1 MSFCLLKQI
10 VIAYKS
16 IEELSME
23 RKLTDQEQVRREK
36 LANLIAAGVKPF
48 GDKYVRTHNS
58 KTVRELAEDKTK
70 EQLAE
75 LKINVKLAGRI
86 MFIRVMGKAS
96 FFTIQDQE
104 GQMQAF
110 INNNNVG
117 SETYELF
124 KTADLGDIV
133 GIEGEIMRTNTGEIT
148 VKVSEY
154 THLVK
159 ALRPLPEKFHG
170 LQDVEER
177 YRRRYLDLIVNENAR
192 KVAFMRPK
200 LIRAMQ
206 SYLDNL
212 GYVEV
217 ETSMLSSVLGGA
229 NAKPFVTHHNTL
241 NRDFYLRIATEL
253 PLKRLLVGGMEK
265 VYEIGRLFRNEGI
278 STRHNPEFTT
288 VEAYE
293 AYADLENMFEL
304 AEGLIR
310 HLAKVANDSTK
321 LPWGDVVIDV
331 GPKFRRAHM
340 VDLVKEK
347 TGIDFFEEMS
357 FADAKK
363 LAEKHEIRVEKHWTG
378 VGHIINAFFEE
389 KCEDDLIQPTFVY
402 GHPLEVSPLARK
414 SSDPRFTERFELF
427 IKGNEIAN
435 AFTEL
440 NDPLDQ
446 KARFDAQLKAKAL
459 GDDEANEMDHDFL
472 DALEYGMPPAGGIGI
487 GIDRLM
493 MLLTNQTSIR
503 EVILFPTL
511 RDNK

>member
-1 MSFCLLKQI
+1 MK
-10 VIAYKS
+10 
-16 IEELSME
+16 
-23 RKLTDQEQVRREK
+23 RKLTDQEIVRREK
-36 LANLIAAGVKPF
+36 ITKLQKAGFKPF
-48 GDKYVRTHNS
+48 GEKYVRTHDS
-58 KTVRELAEDKTK
+58 AKVRNLAENKTK
-70 EQLAE
+70 EE
-75 LKINVKLAGRI
+75 LDELNINVKLAGRI
-86 MFIRVMGKAS
+86 MFIRIMGKAS
-96 FFTIQDQE
+96 FFTIQDQA

-110 INNNNVG
+110 ITKNNVG
-117 SETYELF
+117 EEIYEVF
-124 KTADLGDIV
+124 KLADLGDIV
-133 GIEGEIMRTNTGEIT
+133 GVEGTIMRTKTGEVT
-148 VKVSEY
+148 VKVSTY
-154 THLVK
+154 THIVK

-170 LQDVEER
+170 LQDIEER
-177 YRRRYLDLIVNENAR
+177 YRRRYLDLIMNENAR
-192 KVAFMRPK
+192 KVAYMRPK

-206 SYLDNL
+206 DFFDKR
-212 GYVEV
+212 GYIEV

-229 NAKPFVTHHNTL
+229 NAKPFVTHHNAL

-293 AYADLENMFEL
+293 AYADLEDMFNLCEDL
-304 AEGLIR
+304 VR
-310 HLAKVANDSTK
+310 HLAIVANGSTE
-321 LPWGDVVIDV
+321 LPWGDVTIDV
-331 GPKFRRAHM
+331 GPKFRRVHM

-347 TGIDFFEEMS
+347 TGIDFYKEMT
-357 FADAKK
+357 FKEAAK
-363 LAEKHEIRVEKHWTG
+363 LAAEHKIHVEKHWTG

-389 KCEDDLIQPTFVY
+389 LCEDDLIQPTFVY
-402 GHPLEVSPLARK
+402 GHPLEISPLARK
-414 SSDPRFTERFELF
+414 SEDERFTERFELF
-427 IKGNEIAN
+427 VKGNELAN

-446 KARFDAQLKAKAL
+446 YDRFVSQLEAKKL
-459 GDDEANEMDHDFL
+459 GDEEANELDEDFL

-487 GIDRLM
+487 GIDRLI